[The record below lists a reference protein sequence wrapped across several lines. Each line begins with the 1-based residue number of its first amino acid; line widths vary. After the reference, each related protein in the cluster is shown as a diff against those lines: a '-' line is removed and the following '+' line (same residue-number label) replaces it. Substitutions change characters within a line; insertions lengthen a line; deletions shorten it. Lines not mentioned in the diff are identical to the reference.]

1 MIDMGDGPDSLDG
14 KRLHREMQH
23 KCGVVTAWHYH
34 PKGGTVPGA
43 DFNFN
48 LPWIYPSGCVEKAV
62 VAAGGV
68 NDFKCWV
75 RNSWNNAGI
84 LKNTRARC
92 FVRGVFF
99 FGLLYCRVI
108 PVSFVYNR
116 AEGLPGGYN
125 TAESRRS
132 GNQYDTDTDWVW
144 KPLHRFGCV

>member
-1 MIDMGDGPDSLDG
+1 MMIDMGDGPDSLDG

-68 NDFKCWV
+68 NDFKC
-75 RNSWNNAGI
+75 
-84 LKNTRARC
+84 
-92 FVRGVFF
+92 
-99 FGLLYCRVI
+99 
-108 PVSFVYNR
+108 
-116 AEGLPGGYN
+116 
-125 TAESRRS
+125 
-132 GNQYDTDTDWVW
+132 
-144 KPLHRFGCV
+144 